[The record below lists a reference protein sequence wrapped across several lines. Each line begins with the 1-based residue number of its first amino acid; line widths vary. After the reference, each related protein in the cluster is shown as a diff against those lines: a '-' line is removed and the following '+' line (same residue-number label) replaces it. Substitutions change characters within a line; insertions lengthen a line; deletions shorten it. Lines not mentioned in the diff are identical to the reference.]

1 MVPFQMWVGTEE
13 GWAYMLTKQP
23 NESNA
28 HGHALGN
35 NFSAEMVGSH
45 WAVRKS
51 ITAFAC

>member
-1 MVPFQMWVGTEE
+1 
-13 GWAYMLTKQP
+13 MLTKQP